1 VRLPWDYPKYGLDPD
16 QQLVADSVRASM
28 SIPVFYE
35 PVRLKGREADG
46 KQTNSY
52 VVDGG
57 MLSNFPVDVFDRT
70 DGQPPRWPTFGIKLS
85 ARPSSMQQQKFQ
97 IGGTFDLVKA
107 LVGTMTGFY
116 DQMHIDDECV
126 LKRTMFVDTTGIKST
141 DFNLDEDKQETLF
154 ESGVEAARA
163 FVKSWSFE
171 SYVKDCRR

>member
-1 VRLPWDYPKYGLDPD
+1 
-16 QQLVADSVRASM
+16 
-28 SIPVFYE
+28 
-35 PVRLKGREADG
+35 
-46 KQTNSY
+46 
-52 VVDGG
+52 
-57 MLSNFPVDVFDRT
+57 
-70 DGQPPRWPTFGIKLS
+70 
-85 ARPSSMQQQKFQ
+85 
-97 IGGTFDLVKA
+97 
-107 LVGTMTGFY
+107 MTGFY